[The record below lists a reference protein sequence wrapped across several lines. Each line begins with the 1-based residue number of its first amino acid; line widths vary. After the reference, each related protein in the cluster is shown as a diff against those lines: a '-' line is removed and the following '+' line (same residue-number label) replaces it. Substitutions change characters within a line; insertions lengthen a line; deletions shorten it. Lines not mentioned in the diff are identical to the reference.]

1 VPNLGEKALFF
12 NNFVSKRS
20 NRSVNNYRY
29 IGRKTHI
36 TDIHCMISF
45 EYFDRVRGQINS
57 IITDHKMSSEK
68 AMSRGDYKKVL
79 STSLY
84 NSTRDS

>member
-1 VPNLGEKALFF
+1 
-12 NNFVSKRS
+12 
-20 NRSVNNYRY
+20 
-29 IGRKTHI
+29 
-36 TDIHCMISF
+36 MISF

-84 NSTRDS
+84 NSTQYS